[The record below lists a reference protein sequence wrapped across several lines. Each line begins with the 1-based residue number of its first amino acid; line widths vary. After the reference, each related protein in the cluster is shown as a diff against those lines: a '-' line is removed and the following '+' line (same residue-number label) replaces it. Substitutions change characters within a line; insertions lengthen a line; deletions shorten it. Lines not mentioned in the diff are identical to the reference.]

1 MVKSL
6 RNINVEFVPR
16 CPLLRNIIFEG
27 PDFDVPLGRKDSLNF
42 SVNAGDNLP
51 IPFARTDELLTVFG
65 SKKFDATDVVAL
77 SGAHTFGQAHC
88 PTMFN
93 RIIESD
99 PPIEPN
105 FKKQLEATCPN
116 EESLNAVNLDLRTP
130 NTFDNM
136 YYINLLNHQGVF
148 TSDQDLASHPKTK
161 EIVNLFASNQKEF
174 FNKFANAFVKVSQLD
189 VLTGNQGEI
198 RKSCFAPNNRKSKVA
213 SMVEEVVEIAANM

>member
-1 MVKSL
+1 MSL
-6 RNINVEFVPR
+6 IYFLEF
-16 CPLLRNIIFEG
+16 LQFGG

-51 IPFARTDELLTVFG
+51 VPFARTDELLSVFG
-65 SKKFDATDVVAL
+65 SKKFDATDVIAL

-93 RIIESD
+93 RIIDSD
-99 PPIEPN
+99 PPIEPD

-116 EESLNAVNLDLRTP
+116 EKSHNTVNLDLRTP
-130 NTFDNM
+130 TKFDNM

-148 TSDQDLASHPKTK
+148 TSDQDLASHPNTK
-161 EIVNLFASNQKEF
+161 EIVNLFASNEKEF

-189 VLTGNQGEI
+189 VLIGNQGEI
-198 RKSCFAPNNRKSKVA
+198 RKSCFAPNNRKSKVENV
-213 SMVEEVVEIAANM
+213 VEEVVEIAANM

>member
-1 MVKSL
+1 VS
-6 RNINVEFVPR
+6 
-16 CPLLRNIIFEG
+16 
-27 PDFDVPLGRKDSLNF
+27 LGRKDNLNF
-42 SVNAGDNLP
+42 SVNSPYNLSV
-51 IPFARTDELLTVFG
+51 PFARTDELLTVFG

-93 RIIESD
+93 RIIDSD
-99 PPIEPN
+99 SPIDPN

-116 EESLNAVNLDLRTP
+116 EESLNTVNLDVRTP

-136 YYINLLNHQGVF
+136 YYINLLNHQGMF

-161 EIVNLFASNQKEF
+161 KIVNLFASHQKEF

-189 VLTGNQGEI
+189 ILTRNQGEI
-198 RKSCFAPNNRKSKVA
+198 RKSCLK
-213 SMVEEVVEIAANM
+213 